1 MKILKILN
9 TVDCSQILK
18 FSCLNLAMSKIEIKV
33 TAHVRHVTK
42 NFIQFLSYKNS
53 TSVSKTLSIMIDEYK
68 KNNPHLVRE
77 FEKR

>member
-1 MKILKILN
+1 
-9 TVDCSQILK
+9 
-18 FSCLNLAMSKIEIKV
+18 MSKIEIKV